1 MKSEKVDQI
10 DVEELMNEFRIQD
23 VESFTIY
30 LKELWKD
37 LSGRSENK
45 EKGVNVITFSKYYQ
59 LPGIILDRL
68 FNVLDKNKDQHLDV
82 HEFVDGFL
90 TLFTEPYE
98 KLVKF
103 VFNFYDFDKDG
114 YISKED
120 IRTVLSY
127 VTLNTQSKFGG
138 MKFEREN
145 YKDRVESQDEL
156 QKLLDTAF
164 KKDDKIDLKTFCD
177 TIENVNS
184 EVFLYI
190 IIFLLEKRPFN
201 KKTLNAYASVKK
213 SGVSKSPEIGKR
225 MIASPSLTS
234 KFSPSI
240 SLRKSPAMN
249 KRSLGGGGDLLE
261 KLHGK
266 KKDDP
271 KANLLKYVGGDS
283 NSNPISGIKGDGT
296 EGGKS
301 NPVRKMRDNLRNL
314 EKPKQAKPE
323 HSDVTDLKGARK
335 YEGEGYVNIK
345 TEGGGNK
352 ENLDDSDEEEE
363 EVKNEGFLY
372 KITNTKKLKKLWFK
386 QIDKDLYCKYLTR
399 DKYLTRLIFR
409 L

>member
-1 MKSEKVDQI
+1 MKTDKVDQI

-23 VESFTIY
+23 NESLTIY
-30 LKELWKD
+30 LKEVWKD
-37 LSGRSENK
+37 LSGRSESK
-45 EKGVNVITFSKYYQ
+45 EKGVNSITFSKYYQ
-59 LPGIILDRL
+59 LPGIISDRL
-68 FNVLDKNKDQHLDV
+68 FNLLDRNKDQYLDV
-82 HEFVDGFL
+82 HEFVEGFL

-164 KKDDKIDLKTFCD
+164 GKNDKIDLKTYCH
-177 TIENVNS
+177 TVENVNS

-201 KKTLNAYASVKK
+201 KKTLNAYSSVKK

-240 SLRKSPAMN
+240 SLRKSPVMN
-249 KRSLGGGGDLLE
+249 KRSIGGGNLLD
-261 KLHGK
+261 KINGNK
-266 KKDDP
+266 SDP
-271 KANLLKYVGGDS
+271 KANLLKYVG
-283 NSNPISGIKGDGT
+283 NETSNPINKEKQEVT
-296 EGGKS
+296 EGGKG

-314 EKPKQAKPE
+314 EQPKKSKPE
-323 HSDVTDLKGARK
+323 HQDIQNLSGARK
-335 YEGEGYVNIK
+335 YEGEGLVNIK
-345 TEGGGNK
+345 TNPIGK
-352 ENLDDSDEEEE
+352 LENLDDSDEEEE
-363 EVKNEGFLY
+363 EVKNEGYLF
-372 KITNTKKLKKLWFK
+372 KISNANKLKKLWFK
-386 QIDKDLYCKYLTR
+386 QIDRDLYCKSPTANF
-399 DKYLTRLIFR
+399 I
-409 L
+409 

>member
-1 MKSEKVDQI
+1 MKGDKVDQI

-23 VESFTIY
+23 VESLTIY
-30 LKELWKD
+30 LKEVWKD
-37 LSGRSENK
+37 LSGRSEIK
-45 EKGVNVITFSKYYQ
+45 EKGVNSITFSKYYQ
-59 LPGIILDRL
+59 LPGIISDRL
-68 FNVLDKNKDQHLDV
+68 FALLDKNKDQHLDV
-82 HEFVDGFL
+82 HEFIDGFL

-145 YKDRVESQDEL
+145 FKDRVESQDEL

-164 KKDDKIDLKTFCD
+164 NKNDKIDMKTFCH

-184 EVFLYI
+184 EIFLYI

-201 KKTLNAYASVKK
+201 KKTLNAYSSLKK
-213 SGVSKSPEIGKR
+213 SGVSKSPEIGKK
-225 MIASPSLTS
+225 MIASPSMNS

-249 KRSLGGGGDLLE
+249 KRSIGGGNLLD
-261 KLHGK
+261 KLSGNK
-266 KKDDP
+266 PDP
-271 KANLLKYVGGDS
+271 KANLLKYVGNDTT
-283 NSNPISGIKGDGT
+283 NPISKEKSEVT
-296 EGGKS
+296 EGGKG

-314 EKPKQAKPE
+314 EQPKKSKPVHE
-323 HSDVTDLKGARK
+323 DVQDLKGARK
-335 YEGEGYVNIK
+335 YEGEGLVNIK
-345 TEGGGNK
+345 TNPIGK
-352 ENLDDSDEEEE
+352 MDNLDDSDEEEE
-363 EVKNEGFLY
+363 VKHEGYLF
-372 KITNTKKLKKLWFK
+372 KISNANKLKKLWFK
-386 QIDKDLYCKYLTR
+386 LIDKDLYCKYFS
-399 DKYLTRLIFR
+399 IN
-409 L
+409 